1 MKALKNIICIII
13 VIIVLIIVCWL
24 FKTCTSPK
32 TAETVTNKLF
42 DTINDKLIK

>member
-1 MKALKNIICIII
+1 MKALKNIICI
-13 VIIVLIIVCWL
+13 IIVLIIVCWL